1 MVLRFSA
8 HPGCWERHLQRQYK
22 NPLFSHKDEPVTQ
35 EAIQIAQQK
44 DKEENLAF
52 QKAFY
57 GLVQEIFN
65 LESRVEATIILNIKD
80 KIDALYEQCA
90 GLGGNFN
97 AEKKNLRALSQ
108 LTMQSLMNGNT
119 DDADIMEKFEKEN
132 IARELHFSLLE
143 HPFIAHLLRPHSP
156 ISGEDI
162 VPTLLTEEE
171 STIQAAMSLFN
182 TEQQQILC
190 HEARNLLSHLKQDG
204 YALSTAWAR
213 LTVMERPLYRP
224 H

>member
-1 MVLRFSA
+1 MALRFST
-8 HPGCWERHLQRQYK
+8 HPGCWERHLQRQYD
-22 NPLFSHKDEPVTQ
+22 NPLFAHKEESVTQ

-44 DKEENLAF
+44 DREDSMAF

-97 AEKKNLRALSQ
+97 AEKKNLRELSQ

-119 DDADIMEKFEKEN
+119 DDADIMGRFEKEN

-143 HPFIAHLLRPHSP
+143 YPLIAHLLRPHSP
-156 ISGEDI
+156 IAKEDI

-171 STIQAAMSLFN
+171 SAIQAAMSLFS

-190 HEARNLLSHLKQDG
+190 QEARNLLSCLKREG
-204 YALSTAWAR
+204 YTLSSAWAR
-213 LTVMERPLYRP
+213 LAVMEQMLFRP